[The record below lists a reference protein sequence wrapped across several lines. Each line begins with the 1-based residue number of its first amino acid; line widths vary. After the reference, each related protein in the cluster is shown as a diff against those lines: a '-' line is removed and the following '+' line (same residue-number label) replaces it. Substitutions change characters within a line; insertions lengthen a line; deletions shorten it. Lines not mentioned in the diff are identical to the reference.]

1 LGALIQQQENQAVAR
16 EQLIKAIEHDSSYAL
31 AYFVLGVVYEQTGRR
46 DLAVEMYKK
55 ALDIQPDYQ
64 HARSNL
70 ERVESSP

>member
-1 LGALIQQQENQAVAR
+1 
-16 EQLIKAIEHDSSYAL
+16 
-31 AYFVLGVVYEQTGRR
+31 LGVVYEQTGRR

-64 HARSNL
+64 HPRSNL

>member
-1 LGALIQQQENQAVAR
+1 VWGR
-16 EQLIKAIEHDSSYAL
+16 SD
-31 AYFVLGVVYEQTGRR
+31 LGVVYEQTGRR